1 MRTQVLQWRRYK
13 EGKTQMPK
21 TVLTIALFMGGI
33 ALLSPTPARSQALGG
48 SGQRLEGTWILTGT
62 AGPITLKSITTYL
75 PDGAAFGANSNTFQ
89 ALQGGAPQTQTFNN
103 PAQGQWVRT
112 GDREFSGFVIN
123 LVFDAKGQ
131 VSAVSRVRFKILLND
146 VADSATGTAAIETLD
161 FNGSVVFTT
170 KATLDLK
177 RLSADLL

>member
-1 MRTQVLQWRRYK
+1 MSKR
-13 EGKTQMPK
+13 PF
-21 TVLTIALFMGGI
+21 TVALFMTGI
-33 ALLSPTPARSQALGG
+33 AFLSPTPTKSQPLGG

-103 PAQGQWVRT
+103 PAQGQWVRI
-112 GDREFSGFVIN
+112 GDHEFSGFVVN
-123 LVFDAKGQ
+123 LVFDVKGQ

-146 VADSATGTAAIETLD
+146 TADSATGTAAIETLD

-170 KATLDLK
+170 NATLDLK
-177 RLSADLL
+177 RLTADLL

>member
-1 MRTQVLQWRRYK
+1 MS
-13 EGKTQMPK
+13 K
-21 TVLTIALFMGGI
+21 TVLMIALSMGGI
-33 ALLSPTPARSQALGG
+33 ALLSPTPALYSKLRCRPSA
-48 SGQRLEGTWILTGT
+48 GT

-146 VADSATGTAAIETLD
+146 TADSATGTAAIETLD
-161 FNGSVVFTT
+161 FNGSVLFTA

>member
-1 MRTQVLQWRRYK
+1 MSKRPLKV
-13 EGKTQMPK
+13 
-21 TVLTIALFMGGI
+21 ALFITGM
-33 ALLSPTPARSQALGG
+33 AFLSPAPMKSQPLGG

-62 AGPITLKSITTYL
+62 AGPFTLKSITTYL

-89 ALQGGAPQTQTFNN
+89 ALQGGTPQTQTFNN

-146 VADSATGTAAIETLD
+146 TADSATGTAAIETLD
-161 FNGSVVFTT
+161 FNGAVVFTT

-177 RLSADLL
+177 RLTADLL